1 MKEEE
6 FKAKDIIK
14 VKKNLYKDQS
24 YNILDNENT
33 KESIKF
39 KNVSDYESSFH
50 LATVFLK
57 LGKYKEAE
65 YNYKIASK
73 YMTNNFE
80 LEYNLGIALTNLN
93 KFEEAK
99 LCFKKAISLNPSM
112 AQAHYNLGWVIY
124 KLGRS
129 HEALDF
135 YKEALK
141 INPKYSECYNNIG
154 SILIIKLPYTF

>member
-99 LCFKKAISLNPSM
+99 LCFKKVISLNPSM
-112 AQAHYNLGWVIY
+112 AEAHYTGYV
-124 KLGRS
+124 
-129 HEALDF
+129 
-135 YKEALK
+135 
-141 INPKYSECYNNIG
+141 
-154 SILIIKLPYTF
+154 